1 MDPGIP
7 RGSIRRS
14 GGHKRLTEDDQVW
27 QHSDEEFQ
35 TGIPYKARFI
45 GTLEIN
51 KPNNKADIILAMR
64 RTRQEFR
71 ERRVKKIRV
80 FLIISIEGVK
90 VVRRPQRR
98 RNYFRSAA
106 QYEMWDEE
114 DDVLSSNPI
123 YKIFYV
129 SHDSRDKKIYSY
141 IYRDPV
147 DDAFK
152 CSVFKGRRKRHSL
165 RCVRTIGQAFEVCHK
180 LNPPKK
186 PAAEN
191 GEDKKVEPAATEAK
205 SEQQEESKPQE
216 LAQKSGST
224 EELLVDLSDSQPV
237 GILPPPILPTQAA
250 STHPTRSATV
260 SDPWRPVNDDPI
272 GFRTPASSVY
282 IKMKAN
288 VSRPL
293 VQPNPFAEGGTN
305 PFTNESTTSLDLAAA
320 AEELGLSP
328 DGSNLKE
335 EIAHL
340 SSALETVSVQHK
352 EEIDKRI
359 QAETLLKTALEQSK
373 NLKMKIAMLEEKL
386 GQMNTG
392 QDPNAVNH
400 TPIPTL

>member
-1 MDPGIP
+1 METGIP

-35 TGIPYKARFI
+35 IGIPYKARFI

-80 FLIISIEGVK
+80 LLIISIDGVK
-90 VVRRPQRR
+90 VVRRPKRK

-114 DDVLSSNPI
+114 DEVLASNPI
-123 YKIFYV
+123 FKIFYV

-147 DDAFK
+147 DDGFK
-152 CSVFKGRRKRHSL
+152 CSVFKGRKKRHSL

-180 LNPPKK
+180 LNPPPKK
-186 PAAEN
+186 PASEN
-191 GEDKKVEPAATEAK
+191 GEEKKEAEQPADL
-205 SEQQEESKPQE
+205 EQKKEEDPLQE
-216 LAQKSGST
+216 LIAQNSTST

-237 GILPPPILPTQAA
+237 GLLPPPIQ
-250 STHPTRSATV
+250 PTRAATTV
-260 SDPWRPVNDDPI
+260 RSNTISDPWRPVHDDPI
-272 GFRTPASSVY
+272 GFRTTTSSVY
-282 IKMKAN
+282 LKMKTN

-305 PFTNESTTSLDLAAA
+305 PFSNESSSSMDVDELA
-320 AEELGLSP
+320 LSP
-328 DGSNLKE
+328 DGSGLKE
-335 EIAHL
+335 DIAHL
-340 SSALETVSVQHK
+340 STALESVSAQHK
-352 EEIDKRI
+352 EEIVKRI
-359 QAETLLKTALEQSK
+359 QAENLLRTALEQSK
-373 NLKMKIAMLEEKL
+373 DLKMKVAMLEEQLK
-386 GQMNTG
+386 QMNTG
-392 QDPNAVNH
+392 QDSNTFNH

>member
-1 MDPGIP
+1 METGIA

-14 GGHKRLTEDDQVW
+14 GAHKRLTEDDQVW

-45 GTLEIN
+45 GTLEIS

-71 ERRVKKIRV
+71 DRRVKKIRV
-80 FLIISIEGVK
+80 LLIISIEGVK
-90 VVRRPQRR
+90 VVRRPKRR
-98 RNYFRSAA
+98 RHYFRSAT

-114 DDVLSSNPI
+114 DDVLASNPI

-152 CSVFKGRRKRHSL
+152 CSVFKGRKKRHSL

-180 LNPPKK
+180 LNPPPKK
-186 PAAEN
+186 PAAEG
-191 GEDKKVEPAATEAK
+191 GEESKEAEPGATEAK
-205 SEQQEESKPQE
+205 EEQKEAQEAS
-216 LAQKSGST
+216 AQNSNST
-224 EELLVDLSDSQPV
+224 EELLVDLSDSQPI

-250 STHPTRSATV
+250 TSTPPTARSATIA
-260 SDPWRPVNDDPI
+260 DPWRPVNDDPI

-282 IKMKAN
+282 IKMKTN

-305 PFTNESTTSLDLAAA
+305 PFTNDSSSSMDLAAA

-328 DGSNLKE
+328 DGSNMKE

-340 SSALETVSVQHK
+340 ET
-352 EEIDKRI
+352 
-359 QAETLLKTALEQSK
+359 
-373 NLKMKIAMLEEKL
+373 
-386 GQMNTG
+386 G
-392 QDPNAVNH
+392 P
-400 TPIPTL
+400 